1 MTKKNKKLFYGDN
14 FRYYLY
20 GFITDLKQLDNMQYK
35 KRVFIRY
42 KIKLIKDRIF
52 K

>member
-1 MTKKNKKLFYGDN
+1 MTKKNKALFNSDN
-14 FRYYLY
+14 FRYFLY
-20 GFITDLKQLDNMQYK
+20 GFITDLKQLENMKYK
-35 KRVFIRY
+35 KHVFIKY